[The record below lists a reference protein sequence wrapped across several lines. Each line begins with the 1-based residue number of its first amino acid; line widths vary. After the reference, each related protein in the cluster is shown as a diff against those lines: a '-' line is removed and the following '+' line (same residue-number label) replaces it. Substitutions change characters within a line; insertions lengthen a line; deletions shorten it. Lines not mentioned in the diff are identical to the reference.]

1 MNNFNSK
8 LALTGERRCTTAPP
22 LHGGVPATPC
32 FSVASQQKPVAVGTT
47 PSTSQ
52 FQIRLCSPADLTD
65 VAQIIAESFHSRDGL
80 WGWAFPL
87 LRLGIY
93 EDLRHRLANSAPHH
107 ACLVAVDNSDTL
119 SESRSEQTNSNLVAT
134 VELSVRLGDSWT
146 HTGTRKSFAY
156 LSNLAVHPEYRR
168 QGAARALLTNCE
180 KVVSEWGFNDL
191 YLHVLENNHQAR
203 QLYFKS
209 GYRMHQVDANWNTFL
224 FRRSRQMLLY
234 KHLFDC

>member
-8 LALTGERRCTTAPP
+8 LALTGELQSPYCPP
-22 LHGGVPATPC
+22 SQGGVPATPC
-32 FSVASQQKPVAVGTT
+32 FSVPSQQKPVAVATT
-47 PSTSQ
+47 PITSQ
-52 FQIRLCSPADLTD
+52 FQIRLCSPADLTG

-93 EDLRHRLANSAPHH
+93 EDLRHRLATSVPHH
-107 ACLVAVDNSDTL
+107 ACLVAVDNREHTS
-119 SESRSEQTNSNLVAT
+119 SNLVAT

-156 LSNLAVHPEYRR
+156 LSNLAVDPEYRR
-168 QGAARALLTNCE
+168 QGAARALLTSCE

-203 QLYFKS
+203 QLYFKL

-224 FRRSRQMLLY
+224 FRHSRQMLLY

>member
-8 LALTGERRCTTAPP
+8 LALTPC
-22 LHGGVPATPC
+22 LSVP
-32 FSVASQQKPVAVGTT
+32 SQQKPVAMATT
-47 PSTSQ
+47 PITSQ
-52 FQIRLCSPADLTD
+52 FQIRLCSPADLTG

-93 EDLRHRLANSAPHH
+93 EDLRHRLATSAPHH
-107 ACLVAVDNSDTL
+107 ACLVAVDNCDPL
-119 SESRSEQTNSNLVAT
+119 SESLSEHTSSNLVAT

-156 LSNLAVHPEYRR
+156 LSNLAVHPHYRR
-168 QGAARALLTNCE
+168 QGAARALLASCE

-203 QLYFKS
+203 QLYFKL

-224 FRRSRQMLLY
+224 FRHSRQMLLY